1 MTTMNDRFQPYGPL
15 VLGLVLTMLL
25 LSCTSRPP
33 IDDRVPAAHMEKAQA
48 LQSPFGDTRTADP
61 EIVAAGKSLYEGKG
75 TCYLC
80 HGRSGRG
87 DGPASQMHTPNP
99 PRNFADCA
107 VQMDRGDGELF
118 WIVKYGSPGTGM
130 PALIPHVLS
139 DEEGWKVVAY
149 LRTFC
154 KA

>member
-1 MTTMNDRFQPYGPL
+1 MTMNDRFQPYGPL
-15 VLGLVLTMLL
+15 VLGLVLTVML

-33 IDDRVPAAHMEKAQA
+33 IDDRVPAAHMERAQA
-48 LQSPFGDTRTADP
+48 LQAPFGDTRTADP
-61 EIVAAGKSLYEGKG
+61 EIVAAGKSIYEGKG
-75 TCYLC
+75 ACYLC
-80 HGRSGRG
+80 HGSSGRG
-87 DGPASQMHTPNP
+87 DGPASHMHTPNP
-99 PRNFADCA
+99 PRNFTDCP
-107 VQMDRGDGELF
+107 VQMDRDDGELF

-154 KA
+154 KT